1 MPYNKSLKKQIAI
14 TMFKSDL
21 ENLETLVQTLN
32 KEGISC
38 TKSDVLTQAFRD
50 YLKLILSTGKKIQD
64 GQEQRDKEV
73 IKDA

>member
-1 MPYNKSLKKQIAI
+1 MPYNKTLKKQVCI
-14 TMFKSDL
+14 TMFKSDI
-21 ENLETLVQTLN
+21 ENLETLVHTLN

-64 GQEQRDKEV
+64 EKEQKEKEE
-73 IKDA
+73 IKHA